1 MLTDF
6 IGMLPREK
14 MGMLDD
20 ALRAAL
26 QLHGD

>member
-6 IGMLPREK
+6 IGLLPLEK
-14 MGMLDD
+14 IKLLDK
-20 ALRAAL
+20 ALKAAL